1 MKKRPKFVVI
11 GGGTGT
17 YTVLTGLRDFPVDL
31 TAIVSMFD
39 SGGSSGRL
47 RDEFGI
53 LPPGDVRQAL
63 LALSKLPVDKLIL
76 RQLLDYRFNN
86 GIGLK
91 GHSFGNLLLTALTG
105 ITGRIDLAIAE
116 AAKILDVQGR
126 VLPVSLDNCHL
137 CARLEDGTII
147 KGETNIDIRRVRPEL
162 KILDVFLDP
171 PAKIFSG
178 AKKVIL
184 EADLIILGPGDL
196 YTSTIPNL
204 LVEGMPQILAKSKA
218 NIFYICNLM
227 TKYGETQNFAVSD
240 FIKEIQ
246 RYLGPAAKK
255 LKKVLVN
262 NYWRVPKNLLVRY
275 YQEKSYPVKYD
286 RKNCQKLGAEIVSLP
301 LVSSGQLLRHNASKL
316 AKAIL
321 NLVEYFYEKN
331 YYPY

>member
-1 MKKRPKFVVI
+1 MKRPKIVVV

-17 YTVLTGLRDFPVDL
+17 YTVLTGLRDTPVDL

-76 RQLLDYRFNN
+76 RRLLDYRFKN
-86 GIGLK
+86 GVGLK
-91 GHSFGNLLLTALTG
+91 GHSFGNLLLTALTE
-105 ITGRIDLAIAE
+105 ITGRTDLAISE
-116 AAKILDVQGR
+116 AAKILDVQGQ

-171 PAKIFSG
+171 PAKIFPG
-178 AKKVIL
+178 AKRAIL

-204 LVEGMPQILAKSKA
+204 LVESVPRTIAKSKA
-218 NIFYICNLM
+218 VIFYICNLM
-227 TKYGETQNFAVSD
+227 TKYGETQKFSVSD

-262 NYWRVPKNLLVRY
+262 NYWHVPKSLLARY
-275 YQEKSYPVKYD
+275 HQEKSYPVNYD
-286 RKNCQKLGAEIVSLP
+286 PENCQRLGVEIVLFP
-301 LVSSGQLLRHNASKL
+301 LASTGQLLRHNPKKL
-316 AKAIL
+316 AKAVL
-321 NLVEYFYEKN
+321 NLLQ
-331 YYPY
+331 

>member
-1 MKKRPKFVVI
+1 MKRRPKIVVI

-17 YTVLTGLRDFPVDL
+17 YTVLTGLREFPVDL

-76 RQLLDYRFNN
+76 RQLLDYRFKN

-91 GHSFGNLLLTALTG
+91 GHSFGNLLLTALTE
-105 ITGRIDLAIAE
+105 ITGRIDLAINE
-116 AAKILDVQGR
+116 AAKILDVHGR

-171 PAKIFSG
+171 PATIFSG
-178 AKKVIL
+178 AKKAIL

-204 LVEGMPQILAKSKA
+204 LVGGVSRAITQSQAMV
-218 NIFYICNLM
+218 FYICNLM

-246 RYLGPAAKK
+246 RYLGSAAKK

-262 NYWRVPKNLLVRY
+262 NYWRIPKKLLARY
-275 YQEKSYPVKYD
+275 HQEKSYPVKYD
-286 RKNCQKLGAEIVSLP
+286 AQKCQKLGVEIVLLP
-301 LVSSGQLLRHNASKL
+301 LASTGQLLRHDPAKL
-316 AKAIL
+316 AKAIV
-321 NLVEYFYEKN
+321 NLIE
-331 YYPY
+331 

>member
-1 MKKRPKFVVI
+1 MKKQPRIVVI

-17 YTVLTGLRDFPVDL
+17 YTVLTGLRDFQVDL

-47 RDEFGI
+47 RDEFGV

-63 LALSKLPVDKLIL
+63 LALSRLPVDKLIL
-76 RQLLDYRFNN
+76 RRLLDYRFED
-86 GIGLK
+86 GLGLK
-91 GHSFGNLLLTALTG
+91 GHSFGNLLLTALNE
-105 ITGRIDLAIAE
+105 ITGRTDLAIRE
-116 AAKILDVQGR
+116 AAKILDVDGQ

-171 PAKIFSG
+171 PAKIFLG
-178 AKKVIL
+178 AKRAIL

-204 LVEGMPQILAKSKA
+204 LVEGVSQAIAKSQA
-218 NIFYICNLM
+218 SVFYICNLM

-246 RYLGPAAKK
+246 HYLGPAAKK

-262 NYWRVPKNLLVRY
+262 NYWRVPKTLLARY

-286 RKNCQKLGAEIVSLP
+286 LYNCQKLGVEIVLLP
-301 LVSSGQLLRHNASKL
+301 LVSNGQLLRHNPTKL

-321 NLVEYFYEKN
+321 NLIE
-331 YYPY
+331 

>member
-1 MKKRPKFVVI
+1 MKKRPKIVVV

-17 YTVLTGLRDFPVDL
+17 YTVLTGLRDYPVEL

-76 RQLLDYRFNN
+76 RQLLDYRFKN
-86 GIGLK
+86 GVGLR
-91 GHSFGNLLLTALTG
+91 GHSFGNLLLTALTE
-105 ITGRIDLAIAE
+105 ITGGADLAIE
-116 AAKILDVQGR
+116 QAAKILDVQGR

-178 AKKVIL
+178 AKKAIL
-184 EADLIILGPGDL
+184 EADLVILGPGDL

-204 LVEGMPQILAKSKA
+204 LVDGVSQSIAKSKA
-218 NIFYICNLM
+218 SIFYICNLM

-262 NYWRVPKNLLVRY
+262 NYWRVPKSLLARY

-286 RKNCQKLGAEIVSLP
+286 AQKFQKLGVEIVLLP
-301 LVSSGQLLRHNASKL
+301 LASTGQLLRHNPAKL
-316 AKAIL
+316 AKAIV
-321 NLVEYFYEKN
+321 NLIE
-331 YYPY
+331 